1 MEDWVESGL
10 GSFTEKHSKSNDT
23 TGNYK
28 LPYQAVLRTTGSQSV
43 ALSAGYVS
51 S

>member
-1 MEDWVESGL
+1 MDSGL
-10 GSFTEKHSKSNDT
+10 GSCTEKHSKSNDT
-23 TGNYK
+23 TGNSK
-28 LPYQAVLRTTGSQSV
+28 IPYQAVLGTTGSETV